1 MALRVP
7 QGDSGTFSLK
17 GQLSFFA
24 CWNEIEIGALKT
36 MSVDTDTESSFSS
49 PPDYLARHSSSEI
62 PSSAIVIM
70 TAVV

>member
-17 GQLSFFA
+17 GRLSS

>member
-17 GQLSFFA
+17 GQLSFA

-36 MSVDTDTESSFSS
+36 MSVDIETESSFSS

-62 PSSAIVIM
+62 SSSAIVIM